1 MIGYVTLGTDDLD
14 RARAYFDALLGTI
27 GAKRLMQFPDED
39 GGFTMWGTSMAQ
51 PGIVVTRAYDKQPAD
66 CGNGNMIAIP
76 FDAKDK
82 VDAFHAR
89 AIELGGTDEGAPG
102 YRGDPSFGY
111 YFAYFRDPD
120 GHKFAAFN
128 IARHGGAK

>member
-14 RARAYFDALLGTI
+14 RARAYYDALLGTI

-39 GGFTMWGTSMAQ
+39 GGFTMWGTSMAA
-51 PGIVVTRAYDKQPAD
+51 PAIVITRPYDKQSPE
-66 CGNGNMIAIP
+66 CGNGNMIAIVM
-76 FDAKDK
+76 DDQAK
-82 VDAFHAR
+82 VDAFHAK

-120 GHKFAAFN
+120 GHKLAAFN
-128 IARHGGAK
+128 IVQPSA

>member
-1 MIGYVTLGTDDLD
+1 MIGYVTLGSNDLP
-14 RARAYFDALLGTI
+14 RARDYFDALLGTI

-39 GGFTMWGTSMAQ
+39 GGFTMWGTSMDR
-51 PGIVVTRAYDKQPAD
+51 PGIVVTSPYDKSVAE

-76 FDAKDK
+76 FDTQDK
-82 VDAFHAR
+82 VDAFHAK

-102 YRGDPSFGY
+102 YRGDPGQGY

-128 IARHGGAK
+128 IAGGAA

>member
-1 MIGYVTLGTDDLD
+1 MIGYVTLGTDDIE
-14 RARAYFDALLGTI
+14 RARAYFDALFGTI
-27 GAKRLMQFPDED
+27 GAKRLMQFDD
-39 GGFTMWGTSMAQ
+39 DSGFTMWGTGMGQ
-51 PGIVVTRAYDKQPAD
+51 PGIVVTKPYNKESQD

-76 FDAKDK
+76 FDTKDK
-82 VDAFHAR
+82 VDAFHAK
-89 AIELGGTDEGAPG
+89 AIELGGSDEGAPG

-128 IARHGGAK
+128 MAGKAA